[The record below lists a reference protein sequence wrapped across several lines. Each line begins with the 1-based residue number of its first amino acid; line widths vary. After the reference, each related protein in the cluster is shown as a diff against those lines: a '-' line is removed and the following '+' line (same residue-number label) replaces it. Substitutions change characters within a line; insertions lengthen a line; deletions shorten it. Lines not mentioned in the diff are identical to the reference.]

1 VHDGLMQYD
10 AIFWNISTYFIF
22 SRYIYLTQT
31 SLRTQATDKAKSQ
44 VEADF
49 YRYMSDVH
57 IS

>member
-10 AIFWNISTYFIF
+10 AIFWNLSTYYIL

-31 SLRTQATDKAKSQ
+31 SLWTQATGKGKSQ

-49 YRYMSDVH
+49 YRQMFDVH